1 MILSLGWWS
10 PSPPSQT
17 FLDSPL
23 GLLPQPF
30 PCVASK
36 ELRLCQTGSSWIQ
49 LRPLSS
55 LDWLFDILMSSLWLP
70 LCNLSPVVLLA
81 LYRGGGLSSF
91 SIQHFPVA
99 KRLTGESSPWV
110 AGQCPYQLSFT
121 WVTPRPQLAACIP
134 LGSPPGVQSGG
145 QNRRSHPRQ
154 LPGEKGASSTL
165 FSGHRVPYGAL
176 GPQSGCLE
184 GGPLSPSVPWTGEDT
199 HSTCPVDDQ
208 YPPHHPSSPHFLPV
222 LWGSVPQPGPLC
234 LLITSVGTA
243 LWSSGAL
250 REPPTSGQLMLN
262 L

>member
-1 MILSLGWWS
+1 MFIKYITAELIERQCACGAPGGRAPRREGWGCTCPGPGDRPVCFPASPAPGAMGLLGSGPFLVLPHCGAEACGEHRWDPRLVFHVITHSRHSLSPGNQCRLVILSLGWWS

-55 LDWLFDILMSSLWLP
+55 LDWLFNILMSSLWLP

-81 LYRGGGLSSF
+81 LYRGGGLSSL

-110 AGQCPYQLSFT
+110 AG
-121 WVTPRPQLAACIP
+121 
-134 LGSPPGVQSGG
+134 
-145 QNRRSHPRQ
+145 
-154 LPGEKGASSTL
+154 
-165 FSGHRVPYGAL
+165 
-176 GPQSGCLE
+176 
-184 GGPLSPSVPWTGEDT
+184 
-199 HSTCPVDDQ
+199 
-208 YPPHHPSSPHFLPV
+208 
-222 LWGSVPQPGPLC
+222 
-234 LLITSVGTA
+234 
-243 LWSSGAL
+243 
-250 REPPTSGQLMLN
+250 
-262 L
+262 